1 MNENKNKVKIKLTK
15 IFTAPLFVLAS
26 IILIAGCTNLEK
38 MPPTGKPFVSITA
51 DKTYG
56 EAPLNVS
63 FTITA
68 IPARGSIKKLVID
81 YGDGSSEDLTQKLK
95 EDKVSISH
103 EFKTIGT
110 FRVRVAAMDQNGSSE
125 AEIQITTDLE
135 KIPPTGKPFVS
146 ITADKTYG
154 EAPLNVLFTITAIPA
169 RGSIKKLVI
178 DYGDGSSEDLTQKLA
193 EDKVSVSHEFKAIG
207 TFRVRVA
214 AMDQN
219 GSAEAE
225 MEITTNDK
233 PIISNLK
240 AYKVIY
246 FPSYSEIVT
255 NEFMPGDNVRIRA
268 LCIDQNPPF
277 YGLIDW
283 GDGSVDQIFGECL
296 GIHTYSTEGDYTI
309 RLIVQD
315 SAPQPL
321 SNTAS
326 ITVKVR
332 YVITPTNRPPELD
345 ISLSSTSGE
354 APFSVTLYVGVVDI
368 DGSVSEVKVDWGDG
382 QVENIGD
389 ADKIGEIGGKKLY
402 RKSHT
407 YTSQGIFTVTV
418 IAKDDKEGISTKEE
432 TVTVYPLKP
441 ILSVRFKDHVNQDPN
456 NKTYDIDMTLDLDQ
470 AQVIILTDILA
481 YDFSYYDLIA
491 VIRKDYADGSTRIL
505 VGPITPYRIGV
516 FSLENYIIN
525 DPDDSLRISPFDI
538 LLSPMDSYPD
548 GITVDYTVKI
558 YAVRSGVA
566 GIWWWSNCYYN
577 GFFNGLPY
585 CEGRINTIENHPSSV
600 YSERKFKVRPSP

>member
-1 MNENKNKVKIKLTK
+1 MGNSKSKIKLTK
-15 IFTAPLFVLAS
+15 TFTAPLLVLVS
-26 IILIAGCTNLEK
+26 IILIVGCTNLEK

-68 IPARGSIKKLVID
+68 IPARGSIKKLMID

-95 EDKVSISH
+95 ENKVYVSH

-110 FRVRVAAMDQNGSSE
+110 FRVRVAA
-125 AEIQITTDLE
+125 I
-135 KIPPTGKPFVS
+135 
-146 ITADKTYG
+146 
-154 EAPLNVLFTITAIPA
+154 
-169 RGSIKKLVI
+169 
-178 DYGDGSSEDLTQKLA
+178 
-193 EDKVSVSHEFKAIG
+193 
-207 TFRVRVA
+207 
-214 AMDQN
+214 DQN

-225 MEITTNDK
+225 IQITTNDR

-246 FPSYSEIVT
+246 SPSYSEIVT

-283 GDGSVDQIFGECL
+283 GDGSVDQILGGCS
-296 GIHTYSTEGDYTI
+296 GIHTYSAEGDYTI

-345 ISLSSTSGE
+345 ISLSSTAGE
-354 APFSVTLYVGVVDI
+354 APFSVTLYVGVADI
-368 DGSVSEVKVDWGDG
+368 DGQVAEVKVDWGDG

-389 ADKIGEIGGKKLY
+389 TDKIGERDGRKLY
-402 RKSHT
+402 KKEHQ
-407 YTSQGIFTVTV
+407 YTSQGAFTLTV
-418 IAKDDKEGISTKEE
+418 IAKDDKGEISMETE
-432 TVTVYPLKP
+432 TVIVSSSKP
-441 ILSVRFKDHVNQDPN
+441 VLSVKFKDHTNADPN
-456 NKTYDIDMTLDLDQ
+456 GKTYNIDMAASPFADQ
-470 AQVIILTDILA
+470 VTISADILS
-481 YDFSYYDLIA
+481 YDINPYDIVE
-491 VIRKDYADGSTRIL
+491 VIRADYADGSTIIIIDKLYTAIDLRVENNTTIL
-505 VGPITPYRIGV
+505 
-516 FSLENYIIN
+516 S
-525 DPDDSLRISPFDI
+525 ISPSLI
-538 LLSPMDSYPD
+538 SWSPKNIYPS
-548 GITVDYTVKI
+548 GITINATVTI
-558 YAVRSGVA
+558 YAVKSGVVN
-566 GIWWWSNCYYN
+566 IPWWMSWSGCQSHPSND
-577 GFFNGLPY
+577 LSE
-585 CEGRINTIENHPSSV
+585 CEDKINTIKNHPSAVSF
-600 YSERKFKVRPSP
+600 ETKFTVKPK

>member
-1 MNENKNKVKIKLTK
+1 MGNSKAKIKLTK
-15 IFTAPLFVLAS
+15 TFTAPLLFLAS
-26 IILIAGCTNLEK
+26 IILMAGCTNLEK

-68 IPARGSIKKLVID
+68 IPARGSIKKLMID

-95 EDKVSISH
+95 GDTISISH
-103 EFKTIGT
+103 EFKAIGT

-154 EAPLNVLFTITAIPA
+154 EAPLNVSFTITAIPA
-169 RGSIKKLVI
+169 RGSIKKLMI
-178 DYGDGSSEDLTQKLA
+178 DYGDGSSEDLTQKLKG
-193 EDKVSVSHEFKAIG
+193 DTISISHEFKAIG

-219 GSAEAE
+219 GSSEAE
-225 MEITTNDK
+225 IQITTNDK

-246 FPSYSEIVT
+246 SPSYSEIVT
-255 NEFMPGDNVRIRA
+255 NEFVPGENVRIRA
-268 LCIDQNPPF
+268 LCIDHNPPF

-283 GDGSVDQIFGECL
+283 GDGSIDQILGECL
-296 GIHTYSTEGDYTI
+296 GIHQYSAEGDYTI

-315 SAPQPL
+315 SAPHPL

-332 YVITPTNRPPELD
+332 YVITPTNMPPELD
-345 ISLSSTSGE
+345 ISLSSTAGE
-354 APFSVTLYVGVVDI
+354 APFSITLYVGVADI
-368 DGSVSEVKVDWGDG
+368 DGQVAEVKVDWGDG

-407 YTSQGIFTVTV
+407 YTSQGVFTVTV
-418 IAKDDKEGISTKEE
+418 IAKDDKEGISTEE
-432 TVTVYPLKP
+432 QTVIVYPLKP
-441 ILSVRFKDHVNQDPN
+441 ILSVRFKDQANQDPN
-456 NKTYDIDMTLDLDQ
+456 NKTYDIDMTLDPDVN
-470 AQVIILTDILA
+470 QVIIFTDILA
-481 YDFSYYDLIA
+481 YDFSYYDIIA

-505 VGPITPYRIGV
+505 VGPIAPYRIGIY
-516 FSLENYIIN
+516 SSENYIIN
-525 DPDDSLRISPFDI
+525 DLYDSLQISPGDI
-538 LLSPMDSYPD
+538 LLSPMGFYPD

-558 YAVRSGVA
+558 YAVKSGVA

-577 GFFNGLPY
+577 GFFNNLPD
-585 CEGRINTIENHPSSV
+585 CESRINTIENHPSSV
-600 YSERKFKVRPSP
+600 YSERKFRVRPSP

>member
-1 MNENKNKVKIKLTK
+1 MGNSKVKIKLTK
-15 IFTAPLFVLAS
+15 IFTAPLLVLAS
-26 IILIAGCTNLEK
+26 IILMVGCTNLEK
-38 MPPTGKPFVSITA
+38 MPPTGKLFVSITA

-95 EDKVSISH
+95 GDTISISH

-110 FRVRVAAMDQNGSSE
+110 FKVRVSAMDQNGSSE
-125 AEIQITTDLE
+125 AEIQITT
-135 KIPPTGKPFVS
+135 
-146 ITADKTYG
+146 
-154 EAPLNVLFTITAIPA
+154 
-169 RGSIKKLVI
+169 
-178 DYGDGSSEDLTQKLA
+178 
-193 EDKVSVSHEFKAIG
+193 
-207 TFRVRVA
+207 
-214 AMDQN
+214 
-219 GSAEAE
+219 
-225 MEITTNDK
+225 NDR
-233 PIISNLK
+233 PIISNLE

-255 NEFMPGDNVRIRA
+255 NEFMPDEEVFIRA
-268 LCIDQNPPF
+268 LCIDQNLPF

-283 GDGSVDQIFGECL
+283 GDGSVDQIFGECF
-296 GIHTYSTEGDYTI
+296 GIHTYSAEGDYTI

-332 YVITPTNRPPELD
+332 YGITPTNMPPVLD
-345 ISLSSTSGE
+345 ISLSSTAGE
-354 APFSVTLYVGVVDI
+354 APFSTTLYVGVADI

-382 QVENIGD
+382 KVETLGD
-389 ADKIGEIGGKKLY
+389 ADKIGERDGRKLY
-402 RKSHT
+402 KKEHQ
-407 YTSQGIFTVTV
+407 YTSQGVFTVTV
-418 IAKDDKEGISTKEE
+418 IAKDDKGEISMETE
-432 TVTVYPLKP
+432 TVIVLSSRPV
-441 ILSVRFKDHVNQDPN
+441 LSVRFKDHTNQDPN
-456 NKTYDIDMTLDLDQ
+456 NKTYDIDMTLDDV
-470 AQVIILTDILA
+470 QVIILTDILT

-491 VIRKDYADGSTRIL
+491 VIRKDYANGNTGIL
-505 VGPITPYRIGV
+505 VGPIALYQVGIY
-516 FSLENYIIN
+516 SSENYIIN
-525 DPDDSLRISPFDI
+525 DPDDSLLISPDNI
-538 LLSPMDSYPD
+538 RYSPMDFYPD

-566 GIWWWSNCYYN
+566 DIWGWLICEYDGYN
-577 GFFNGLPY
+577 NYLSE
-585 CEGRINTIENHPSSV
+585 CEDIINTIENHPSSV

>member
-1 MNENKNKVKIKLTK
+1 M
-15 IFTAPLFVLAS
+15 
-26 IILIAGCTNLEK
+26 
-38 MPPTGKPFVSITA
+38 
-51 DKTYG
+51 
-56 EAPLNVS
+56 
-63 FTITA
+63 
-68 IPARGSIKKLVID
+68 
-81 YGDGSSEDLTQKLK
+81 
-95 EDKVSISH
+95 
-103 EFKTIGT
+103 
-110 FRVRVAAMDQNGSSE
+110 
-125 AEIQITTDLE
+125 
-135 KIPPTGKPFVS
+135 
-146 ITADKTYG
+146 
-154 EAPLNVLFTITAIPA
+154 
-169 RGSIKKLVI
+169 I

-219 GSAEAE
+219 GSSEAE
-225 MEITTNDK
+225 IQINTNDK

-255 NEFMPGDNVRIRA
+255 NEFMPGEAVFIRA

-283 GDGSVDQIFGECL
+283 GDGSVDQIFGGCS
-296 GIHTYSTEGDYTI
+296 GIHTYSAEGDYTI

-332 YVITPTNRPPELD
+332 YSITPTNRPPELD
-345 ISLSSTSGE
+345 ISLSSTAGE
-354 APFSVTLYVGVVDI
+354 APFSVTLYIGVADI
-368 DGSVSEVKVDWGDG
+368 DGQVAEVKVDWGDG
-382 QVENIGD
+382 QVENIGN

-407 YTSQGIFTVTV
+407 YTSQGVFTVTV
-418 IAKDDKEGISTKEE
+418 IAKDDKEGISTETE
-432 TVTVYPLKP
+432 TVIVYPLKP
-441 ILSVRFKDHVNQDPN
+441 ILSVRFKDHANQDPN
-456 NKTYDIDMTLDLDQ
+456 NKTYDIDMTLYLD
-470 AQVIILTDILA
+470 QVIILTDILT
-481 YDFSYYDLIA
+481 YDFSSYDLIA
-491 VIRKDYADGSTRIL
+491 VIRRDYADGTTRIL
-505 VGPITPYRIGV
+505 VGPIALDLVGIY
-516 FSLENYIIN
+516 SLENYII
-525 DPDDSLRISPFDI
+525 DGSLQISPDDIQD
-538 LLSPMDSYPD
+538 SPMGSYSD

-566 GIWWWSNCYYN
+566 GIWEWSNCEYDGSDN
-577 GFFNGLPY
+577 DLPY
-585 CEGRINTIENHPSSV
+585 CESLINIIENHPSSV

>member
-1 MNENKNKVKIKLTK
+1 MGNSKVKIKLTK
-15 IFTAPLFVLAS
+15 TFTAPLLFLVS
-26 IILIAGCTNLEK
+26 IILIVGCTNLEK

-95 EDKVSISH
+95 EDKVSVSH

-193 EDKVSVSHEFKAIG
+193 EDKVSVSHEFKTIG

-268 LCIDQNPPF
+268 LCIDQNLPL

-283 GDGSVDQIFGECL
+283 GDGSIDQILGGCS
-296 GIHTYSTEGDYTI
+296 GIHTYSAEGDYTI

-332 YVITPTNRPPELD
+332 YSITPTNRPPELD
-345 ISLSSTSGE
+345 IRLSSTAGE
-354 APFSVTLYVGVVDI
+354 APFSVTLYVGVADI
-368 DGSVSEVKVDWGDG
+368 DGQVAEVKVDWGDG

-407 YTSQGIFTVTV
+407 YTSQGVFTVTV
-418 IAKDDKEGISTKEE
+418 IAKDNKGGISTETE
-432 TVTVYPLKP
+432 TVIVYPLKP
-441 ILSVRFKDHVNQDPN
+441 ILSVRFKDHANQDPN
-456 NKTYDIDMTLDLDQ
+456 NKTYDIDMTLDLYQD
-470 AQVIILTDILA
+470 QVIILTDIFT

-505 VGPITPYRIGV
+505 VGPIALYRVGIY
-516 FSLENYIIN
+516 SLENYIIN
-525 DPDDSLRISPFDI
+525 DPWDSLQISPNDI
-538 LLSPMDSYPD
+538 RNSPMGSYPD

-566 GIWWWSNCYYN
+566 GIWWWSLCEYN
-577 GFFNGLPY
+577 GSFNGLPY

>member
-1 MNENKNKVKIKLTK
+1 MGNSKSKIKLTK
-15 IFTAPLFVLAS
+15 TFTAPLLVLVS
-26 IILIAGCTNLEK
+26 IILIVGCTNLEK

-68 IPARGSIKKLVID
+68 IPARGSIKKLMID

-95 EDKVSISH
+95 ENKVYVSH

-110 FRVRVAAMDQNGSSE
+110 FRVRVAA
-125 AEIQITTDLE
+125 I
-135 KIPPTGKPFVS
+135 
-146 ITADKTYG
+146 
-154 EAPLNVLFTITAIPA
+154 
-169 RGSIKKLVI
+169 
-178 DYGDGSSEDLTQKLA
+178 
-193 EDKVSVSHEFKAIG
+193 
-207 TFRVRVA
+207 
-214 AMDQN
+214 DQN

-225 MEITTNDK
+225 IQITTNDR

-246 FPSYSEIVT
+246 SPSYSEIVT

-268 LCIDQNPPF
+268 LCIDQNA
-277 YGLIDW
+277 YVQGLIDW
-283 GDGSVDQIFGECL
+283 GDGSVDQIFGECF
-296 GIHTYSTEGDYTI
+296 GIHTYSAEGDYTI

-332 YVITPTNRPPELD
+332 YGITPTNMPPVLD
-345 ISLSSTSGE
+345 ISLSSTAGE
-354 APFSVTLYVGVVDI
+354 APFSVTLYVGVADI
-368 DGSVSEVKVDWGDG
+368 DGQVAEVKVDWGDG
-382 QVENIGD
+382 QVEILGD

-407 YTSQGIFTVTV
+407 YTSQGVFTVTV
-418 IAKDDKEGISTKEE
+418 IAKDDKGGISTEE
-432 TVTVYPLKP
+432 QTVIVYPLKP
-441 ILSVRFKDHVNQDPN
+441 ILSVRFKDHANQDPN
-456 NKTYDIDMTLDLDQ
+456 NKTYDIDMTLDLYQ
-470 AQVIILTDILA
+470 NQVTILTDIFT

-491 VIRKDYADGSTRIL
+491 VIRKDYADGTTRIL
-505 VGPITPYRIGV
+505 VGSIALYRVGIY
-516 FSLENYIIN
+516 SLENYIIN
-525 DPDDSLRISPFDI
+525 DLYDSLRISPADI
-538 LLSPMDSYPD
+538 LLSPMMVPYPG

-566 GIWWWSNCYYN
+566 GIWGWWDCYYD
-577 GFFNGLPY
+577 GSFSILHL
-585 CEGRINTIENHPSSV
+585 CESQINTIENHPSSV
-600 YSERKFKVRPSP
+600 YSEVKFKVRPSP

>member
-1 MNENKNKVKIKLTK
+1 MNKNKPKIKINKT
-15 IFTAPLFVLAS
+15 FTATLLFFAS
-26 IILIAGCTNLEK
+26 IILMAGCTNLEK

-68 IPARGSIKKLVID
+68 IPARGSIKKLMID

-95 EDKVSISH
+95 GDTISISH
-103 EFKTIGT
+103 EFKAIGT
-110 FRVRVAAMDQNGSSE
+110 FRVRVSAMDQNGSSE
-125 AEIQITTDLE
+125 AEIQIITDLE
-135 KIPPTGKPFVS
+135 KMPPTGKPFVS

-154 EAPLNVLFTITAIPA
+154 EAPLNVSFTITAIPA
-169 RGSIKKLVI
+169 RGSIKKLMI
-178 DYGDGSSEDLTQKLA
+178 DYGDGSSEDLTQKLKG
-193 EDKVSVSHEFKAIG
+193 DTISISHEFKAIG
-207 TFRVRVA
+207 TFRVRVS

-219 GSAEAE
+219 GSSEAE
-225 MEITTNDK
+225 IQITTNDK

-246 FPSYSEIVT
+246 SPSYSEIVT
-255 NEFMPGDNVRIRA
+255 NEFMPGENVRIRA
-268 LCIDQNPPF
+268 LCIDHNPPF

-283 GDGSVDQIFGECL
+283 GDGSIDQILGECL
-296 GIHTYSTEGDYTI
+296 GIHQYSAEGDYTI

-345 ISLSSTSGE
+345 ISLSSTAGE
-354 APFSVTLYVGVVDI
+354 APFSITLYVGVADI
-368 DGSVSEVKVDWGDG
+368 DGQVAEVKVDWGDG
-382 QVENIGD
+382 QVEILGD

-407 YTSQGIFTVTV
+407 YTSQGVFTVTV
-418 IAKDDKEGISTKEE
+418 IAKDDKEGISTEE
-432 TVTVYPLKP
+432 QTVIVYPLKP
-441 ILSVRFKDHVNQDPN
+441 IFSVKFKDQANQDPN
-456 NKTYDIDMTLDLDQ
+456 NKTYDIDMTLDDV
-470 AQVIILTDILA
+470 QVIIFTDILA

-505 VGPITPYRIGV
+505 VGPIAPYRIGIY
-516 FSLENYIIN
+516 SSENYIIN
-525 DPDDSLRISPFDI
+525 DPDDSLQISPNDI
-538 LLSPMDSYPD
+538 RNSPMGFYPD

-558 YAVRSGVA
+558 YAVRSGIA
-566 GIWWWSNCYYN
+566 GIWWWTNCYYN
-577 GFFNGLPY
+577 GFFSNLPY
-585 CEGRINTIENHPSSV
+585 CESIINTIENHPSSV

>member
-1 MNENKNKVKIKLTK
+1 MGNSKAKIKLTK
-15 IFTAPLFVLAS
+15 TFTAPLLVLVS
-26 IILIAGCTNLEK
+26 IILIVGCTNLEK

-68 IPARGSIKKLVID
+68 IPARGSIKKLMID

-103 EFKTIGT
+103 EFKAIGT
-110 FRVRVAAMDQNGSSE
+110 FRVRVSAMDQNGSSE
-125 AEIQITTDLE
+125 AEIQI
-135 KIPPTGKPFVS
+135 
-146 ITADKTYG
+146 
-154 EAPLNVLFTITAIPA
+154 N
-169 RGSIKKLVI
+169 
-178 DYGDGSSEDLTQKLA
+178 
-193 EDKVSVSHEFKAIG
+193 
-207 TFRVRVA
+207 
-214 AMDQN
+214 
-219 GSAEAE
+219 
-225 MEITTNDK
+225 TNNK

-246 FPSYSEIVT
+246 SPSYSEIVT
-255 NEFMPGDNVRIRA
+255 NEFTPGDNVRIRA
-268 LCIDQNPPF
+268 LCIDQNPPL

-283 GDGSVDQIFGECL
+283 GDGTIDQILGECS
-296 GIHTYSTEGDYTI
+296 GIHTYSAEGDYTI

-332 YVITPTNRPPELD
+332 YVITPTNNPPELD
-345 ISLSSTSGE
+345 ISLSSTVGE

-402 RKSHT
+402 RKLHT
-407 YTSQGIFTVTV
+407 YTSQGVFTVTV

-441 ILSVRFKDHVNQDPN
+441 ILSVRFKDQANQDPN
-456 NKTYDIDMTLDLDQ
+456 NKTYDIDMTLYIDQ
-470 AQVIILTDILA
+470 VVILTDILT

-505 VGPITPYRIGV
+505 VGHIAFYRVGV
-516 FSLENYIIN
+516 YSLENYIIN
-525 DPDDSLRISPFDI
+525 DPDDSLQISPGDI
-538 LLSPMDSYPD
+538 SSSPMGSYSA

-566 GIWWWSNCYYN
+566 GIWGWSNCFYN
-577 GFFNGLPY
+577 GFFNNLPY
-585 CEGRINTIENHPSSV
+585 CESIINTIENHPSSV

>member
-1 MNENKNKVKIKLTK
+1 MNENKNKPKIRINKTFAATL
-15 IFTAPLFVLAS
+15 LFFVS
-26 IILIAGCTNLEK
+26 IILMLGCTNLEK
-38 MPPTGKPFVSITA
+38 MPPTGKPLVSITA

-95 EDKVSISH
+95 GDTISVSH

-193 EDKVSVSHEFKAIG
+193 EDKVSVSHEFKTIG

-268 LCIDQNPPF
+268 LCIDQNLPL

-283 GDGSVDQIFGECL
+283 GDGSIDQILGGCS
-296 GIHTYSTEGDYTI
+296 GIHTYSAEGDYTI

-332 YVITPTNRPPELD
+332 YSITPTNRPPELD
-345 ISLSSTSGE
+345 IRLSSTAGE
-354 APFSVTLYVGVVDI
+354 APFSVTLYVGVADI
-368 DGSVSEVKVDWGDG
+368 DGQVAEVKVDWGDG

-407 YTSQGIFTVTV
+407 YTSQGVFTVTV
-418 IAKDDKEGISTKEE
+418 IAKDNKGGINRREQ
-432 TVTVYPLKP
+432 TVIVYPLKP
-441 ILSVRFKDHVNQDPN
+441 ILSVRFKDHANQDPN
-456 NKTYDIDMTLDLDQ
+456 NKTYDIDMTLDDV
-470 AQVIILTDILA
+470 QVIILTDILT
-481 YDFSYYDLIA
+481 YDFSLYDLIA

-505 VGPITPYRIGV
+505 VGPIALYRVGIY
-516 FSLENYIIN
+516 SSENYIIN
-525 DPDDSLRISPFDI
+525 DPDDSLRISPNDI
-538 LLSPMDSYPD
+538 RNSPMSSYSG

-566 GIWWWSNCYYN
+566 GISWWSNCLYN
-577 GFFNGLPY
+577 GSFNGLPY

>member
-1 MNENKNKVKIKLTK
+1 
-15 IFTAPLFVLAS
+15 
-26 IILIAGCTNLEK
+26 
-38 MPPTGKPFVSITA
+38 
-51 DKTYG
+51 
-56 EAPLNVS
+56 
-63 FTITA
+63 
-68 IPARGSIKKLVID
+68 VID

-95 EDKVSISH
+95 EDKV
-103 EFKTIGT
+103 
-110 FRVRVAAMDQNGSSE
+110 
-125 AEIQITTDLE
+125 
-135 KIPPTGKPFVS
+135 
-146 ITADKTYG
+146 Y
-154 EAPLNVLFTITAIPA
+154 
-169 RGSIKKLVI
+169 
-178 DYGDGSSEDLTQKLA
+178 
-193 EDKVSVSHEFKAIG
+193 VSHEFKAIG
-207 TFRVRVA
+207 TFRVRVS

-225 MEITTNDK
+225 IQITANDR

-255 NEFMPGDNVRIRA
+255 NEFMPGENVRIRA

-283 GDGSVDQIFGECL
+283 GDGTIDQIFGECF
-296 GIHTYSTEGDYTI
+296 GIHTYSAEGDYTI

-345 ISLSSTSGE
+345 ISLSSTAGE
-354 APFSVTLYVGVVDI
+354 APFSTTLYIGVADI
-368 DGSVSEVKVDWGDG
+368 DGQVAEVKVDWGDG
-382 QVENIGD
+382 QVENIGN

-407 YTSQGIFTVTV
+407 YTSQGVFTVTV
-418 IAKDDKEGISTKEE
+418 IAKDDKGGISTETE
-432 TVTVYPLKP
+432 TVIVYPLKP
-441 ILSVRFKDHVNQDPN
+441 ILSVRFKDHANQDPN
-456 NKTYDIDMTLDLDQ
+456 NKTYDIDMTLDPDQ
-470 AQVIILTDILA
+470 NQVTILTDIFT
-481 YDFSYYDLIA
+481 YDFSSYDLIA
-491 VIRKDYADGSTRIL
+491 VIRKDYADGSTAIL
-505 VGPITPYRIGV
+505 VGPVNIYIILGPITLNLVGV
-516 FSLENYIIN
+516 FSLENFIIN
-525 DPDDSLRISPFDI
+525 DPLDSLRISPFDI
-538 LLSPMDSYPD
+538 SSSPMGSYSA

-566 GIWWWSNCYYN
+566 GIWWWSDCYYN
-577 GFFNGLPY
+577 GFFSNLHV
-585 CEGRINTIENHPSSV
+585 CESRINTIENHPSSV

>member
-1 MNENKNKVKIKLTK
+1 MGNSKAKIKLTK
-15 IFTAPLFVLAS
+15 IFTAPLLVLVS
-26 IILIAGCTNLEK
+26 IILIVGCTNLEK
-38 MPPTGKPFVSITA
+38 MPPTGKPLVSITA

-95 EDKVSISH
+95 EDKVYVSH

-110 FRVRVAAMDQNGSSE
+110 FRVRVSAMDQNGSSE
-125 AEIQITTDLE
+125 AEIQINTDLE

-154 EAPLNVLFTITAIPA
+154 EAPLNVSFTITAIPA
-169 RGSIKKLVI
+169 RGSIKKLMI
-178 DYGDGSSEDLTQKLA
+178 DYGDGSSEDLTQKLK

-207 TFRVRVA
+207 TFRVRVS

-225 MEITTNDK
+225 IQITANDR

-296 GIHTYSTEGDYTI
+296 GIHTYSAEGDYTI

-345 ISLSSTSGE
+345 ISLSSTAGE
-354 APFSVTLYVGVVDI
+354 APFSTTLYIGVADI
-368 DGSVSEVKVDWGDG
+368 DGQVAEVKVDWGDG
-382 QVENIGD
+382 QVENIGN

-407 YTSQGIFTVTV
+407 YTSQGVFTVTV
-418 IAKDDKEGISTKEE
+418 IAKDDKEGISTETE
-432 TVTVYPLKP
+432 TVIVYPLKP
-441 ILSVRFKDHVNQDPN
+441 ILSVRFKDHANQDPN
-456 NKTYDIDMTLDLDQ
+456 NKTYDIDMTLYLD
-470 AQVIILTDILA
+470 QVIILTDILT
-481 YDFSYYDLIA
+481 YDFSSYDLIA
-491 VIRKDYADGSTRIL
+491 VIRRDYADGTTRIL
-505 VGPITPYRIGV
+505 VGPIALDLVGIY
-516 FSLENYIIN
+516 SLENYII
-525 DPDDSLRISPFDI
+525 DDSLQISPADI
-538 LLSPMDSYPD
+538 LSSPMGSYPD
-548 GITVDYTVKI
+548 GIAVDYTVKI

-566 GIWWWSNCYYN
+566 GTGWSLCEYDGSDND
-577 GFFNGLPY
+577 LPY
-585 CEGRINTIENHPSSV
+585 CESLINTIENHPSSV
-600 YSERKFKVRPSP
+600 YSERKFRVRPSP

>member
-1 MNENKNKVKIKLTK
+1 MGNSKVKIKLTK
-15 IFTAPLFVLAS
+15 TFAAPLLFLAS

-68 IPARGSIKKLVID
+68 IPARGSIKKLMID

-95 EDKVSISH
+95 EDKVS
-103 EFKTIGT
+103 
-110 FRVRVAAMDQNGSSE
+110 
-125 AEIQITTDLE
+125 
-135 KIPPTGKPFVS
+135 
-146 ITADKTYG
+146 
-154 EAPLNVLFTITAIPA
+154 
-169 RGSIKKLVI
+169 
-178 DYGDGSSEDLTQKLA
+178 
-193 EDKVSVSHEFKAIG
+193 VSHEFKAIG
-207 TFRVRVA
+207 TFRVRVS

-225 MEITTNDK
+225 IQINTNDK

-240 AYKVIY
+240 AYKVTY

-255 NEFMPGDNVRIRA
+255 NEFTPGDNVRIRA

-283 GDGSVDQIFGECL
+283 GDGTIDQILGECS
-296 GIHTYSTEGDYTI
+296 GIHTYSAEGDYTI

-345 ISLSSTSGE
+345 ISLSSTAGE
-354 APFSVTLYVGVVDI
+354 APFSTTLYVGVADI
-368 DGSVSEVKVDWGDG
+368 DGQVAEVKVDWGDG

-407 YTSQGIFTVTV
+407 YTSQGVFTVTV
-418 IAKDDKEGISTKEE
+418 IAKDDKGGISTEE
-432 TVTVYPLKP
+432 QTVIVYPLKP
-441 ILSVRFKDHVNQDPN
+441 ILSVRFKDHANQDPN
-456 NKTYDIDMTLDLDQ
+456 NKTYDIDMTLDPDQ
-470 AQVIILTDILA
+470 VQVIILTDILA

-505 VGPITPYRIGV
+505 VGPIAPYRIGIY
-516 FSLENYIIN
+516 SSENYIIN
-525 DPDDSLRISPFDI
+525 DPDDSLQISPADI
-538 LLSPMDSYPD
+538 LFSPILGFYPD

-566 GIWWWSNCYYN
+566 GIWGWLNCYYN
-577 GFFNGLPY
+577 GFFNILPD
-585 CEGRINTIENHPSSV
+585 CESRINTIENHPSSV
-600 YSERKFKVRPSP
+600 YSERRFRVRPSP

>member
-1 MNENKNKVKIKLTK
+1 
-15 IFTAPLFVLAS
+15 
-26 IILIAGCTNLEK
+26 

-68 IPARGSIKKLVID
+68 IPARGSIKKLMID
-81 YGDGSSEDLTQKLK
+81 YGDGSSEDLTQRLK
-95 EDKVSISH
+95 
-103 EFKTIGT
+103 
-110 FRVRVAAMDQNGSSE
+110 
-125 AEIQITTDLE
+125 
-135 KIPPTGKPFVS
+135 
-146 ITADKTYG
+146 
-154 EAPLNVLFTITAIPA
+154 
-169 RGSIKKLVI
+169 
-178 DYGDGSSEDLTQKLA
+178 

-225 MEITTNDK
+225 MEITTNDR

-240 AYKVIY
+240 AYKLTY

-255 NEFMPGDNVRIRA
+255 NEFMPGEIVRIRA
-268 LCIDQNPPF
+268 LCIDQNA
-277 YGLIDW
+277 YVQGLIDW

-296 GIHTYSTEGDYTI
+296 GIHTYSAEGDYTI

-332 YVITPTNRPPELD
+332 YGITPTNRPPVLD
-345 ISLSSTSGE
+345 ISLSSIAGE
-354 APFSVTLYVGVVDI
+354 APFSTTLYIGVADI
-368 DGSVSEVKVDWGDG
+368 DGQVAEVKVDWGDG
-382 QVENIGD
+382 KVETLGD
-389 ADKIGEIGGKKLY
+389 ADKIGERDGRKLY
-402 RKSHT
+402 KKEHQ
-407 YTSQGIFTVTV
+407 YTSQGVFTVTV
-418 IAKDDKEGISTKEE
+418 IAKDDKGEINMETE
-432 TVTVYPLKP
+432 TVIVLSSKP
-441 ILSVRFKDHVNQDPN
+441 VLSVRFKDHANQDPN

-470 AQVIILTDILA
+470 VIILTDILA
-481 YDFSYYDLIA
+481 YDFSYYNLIA
-491 VIRKDYADGSTRIL
+491 VIRRDYADGTTRIL
-505 VGPITPYRIGV
+505 VRPIALYHVGIY
-516 FSLENYIIN
+516 SLENYII
-525 DPDDSLRISPFDI
+525 DGSLLIISPGDI
-538 LLSPMDSYPD
+538 SSSPMSSYSE

-566 GIWWWSNCYYN
+566 DIPWFGLDCEYN
-577 GFFNGLPY
+577 GSSSNLHI
-585 CEGRINTIENHPSSV
+585 CESPINTIENHPSSV
-600 YSERKFKVRPSP
+600 YSEVKFKVRPSP